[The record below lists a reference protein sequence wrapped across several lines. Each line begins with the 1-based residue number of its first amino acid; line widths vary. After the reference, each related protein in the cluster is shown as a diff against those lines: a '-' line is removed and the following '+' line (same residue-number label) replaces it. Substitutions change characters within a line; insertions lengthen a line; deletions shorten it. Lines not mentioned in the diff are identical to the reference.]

1 MMYFVLI
8 IIISIIA
15 AIIVIGF
22 LGSFFANKRFNK
34 KVSREIKDLFR
45 NNKKADKGKIQR
57 SDINDLPDN
66 VQNWLKSSKVIGKG
80 KINSARLKQK
90 AVMRLDRDKSWM
102 PADAEQYFTV
112 GKPGFIWKSRIKA
125 SPFMHI
131 VGRDKYFEGK
141 GNMLIKF
148 MSMIPIANSS
158 GQKMDQGT
166 LLRFL
171 AETVWFP
178 TAALEDYVEWEKIG
192 DKKAEATMSYDET
205 SESGIFTFNENG
217 DVIKFEADRYREM
230 GGNYSK
236 ERWVIDMKEHGM
248 LNGFKIP
255 TKGDITWELDSGD
268 FIWFKFEIKEI
279 DYNIES
285 LYE

>member
-1 MMYFVLI
+1 MYFVLT

-15 AIIVIGF
+15 TIIIIGF

-45 NNKKADKGKIQR
+45 NNKKSDKSKIQR
-57 SDINDLPDN
+57 SDIKDLPDN
-66 VQNWLKSSKVIGKG
+66 VQNWLKSSKVIGRG

-90 AVMRLDRDKSWM
+90 AVMRLDRNKSWM
-102 PADAEQYFTV
+102 LADAEQYFTV
-112 GKPGFIWKSRIKA
+112 GKPGFIWKARIKA
-125 SPFMHI
+125 APFMYI
-131 VGRDKYFEGK
+131 VGRDMYFEGK

-158 GQKMDQGT
+158 GPKIDQGT

-178 TAALEDYVEWEKIG
+178 TAALEDYIKWEKVN

-236 ERWVIDMKEHGM
+236 ERWVIDITEHKI
-248 LNGFKIP
+248 LNGIKIP
-255 TKGDITWELDSGD
+255 TKGKITWELDSGD
-268 FIWFKFEIKEI
+268 FTWFKFEIKEI
-279 DYNIES
+279 EYNIES